1 MAIGPPTGMR
11 DWLPQDTALRQS
23 LMETIGSTYR
33 LYGYLPID
41 TPAMEDLTVLMGKGG
56 GENEKLLF
64 KILKRGEKLA
74 QAEKQGQ
81 DLADYGLRYDL
92 TVPLARFVATHQGKL
107 PKIFRRY
114 HIAPVWRAD
123 RPQLGRY
130 REFYQC
136 DIDVV
141 GGASSDYEV
150 EIITATE
157 RVLKCLGFENY
168 WFRLSDKRLL
178 PLLLKGVGVP
188 EAQVPPLLTLLDK
201 VDKIPSAQ
209 FETELSDCL
218 EKGSAPWEK
227 VCRLIQGPSN
237 NDPQSLLDKGTK
249 IGHYGEIVE
258 QILDRRLR
266 EEIEAIHTDLDKIIA
281 TVRKIHNESRVIFH
295 PTLVR
300 GMDYYTGPIYE
311 AVVDGFSSSILGG
324 GRYDGLI
331 GRFLGKSIPAVG
343 CSIGFE
349 RILSILQNRENHG
362 AVKVERVLLVRPSA
376 DLVETTRQAERLRAT
391 GLGVES
397 YLEEDDLGKQL
408 KYAEA
413 AGITWAIKQVRADD
427 LSLLVRHLPTR
438 QDRTVSL
445 AEFQE
450 LVAPKNKRI

>member
-11 DWLPQDTALRQS
+11 DWLPQETLLRQR
-23 LMETIGSTYR
+23 LMETIGSVYQ

-41 TPAMEDLTVLMGKGG
+41 TPAIEDLEVLLGKGG

-64 KILKRGEKLA
+64 KILKRGDKLA
-74 QAEKQGQ
+74 QAKEEGK
-81 DLADYGLRYDL
+81 DLADYGLRFDL

-114 HIAPVWRAD
+114 HIGPVWRAD

-141 GGASSDYEV
+141 GGASTAYEI

-157 RVLKCLGFENY
+157 RVLARLNLGKY
-168 WFRLSDKRLL
+168 RFRLSDKRLL
-178 PLLLKGVGVP
+178 PLLLRGFGVAETNIGSI
-188 EAQVPPLLTLLDK
+188 TITLDK
-201 VDKIPSAQ
+201 
-209 FETELSDCL
+209 
-218 EKGSAPWEK
+218 
-227 VCRLIQGPSN
+227 
-237 NDPQSLLDKGTK
+237 LDKGDIAQVRRELDAVLAPDSEPWKKVTALLVWAHALRAQDSDADERVTRFK
-249 IGHYGEIVE
+249 EYWDSIG
-258 QILDRRLR
+258 DPALR
-266 EEIEAIHTDLDKIIA
+266 AEIENVLAGLQTI
-281 TVRKIHNESRVIFH
+281 RKSVLAVNPQSSVIFD
-295 PTLVR
+295 PILVR

-311 AVVDGFSSSILGG
+311 AVVENFSSSILGG

-331 GRFLGKSIPAVG
+331 GTFAGKDIPAVG

-349 RILSILQNRENHG
+349 RILSLLQERESPE
-362 AVKVERVLLVRPSA
+362 AAKAERILLVRQA
-376 DLVETTRQAERLRAT
+376 GDLVEMTRHAEQLRAA
-391 GLGVES
+391 GLAVES

-413 AGITWAIKQVRADD
+413 AGIIWAIKQVRADD

-438 QDRTVSL
+438 QDQTISL
-445 AEFQE
+445 AEFQA
-450 LVAPKNKRI
+450 LLHR

>member
-11 DWLPQDTALRQS
+11 DWLPQETLLRQR
-23 LMETIGSTYR
+23 LMETIGSVYQ

-41 TPAMEDLTVLMGKGG
+41 TPAIEDLEVLLGKGG

-64 KILKRGEKLA
+64 KILKRGDKLA
-74 QAEKQGQ
+74 QAEQERK
-81 DLADYGLRYDL
+81 DLADYGLRFDL

-114 HIAPVWRAD
+114 HIGPVWRAD

-141 GGASSDYEV
+141 GGASTAYEI

-157 RVLKCLGFENY
+157 RVLARLNLGKY
-168 WFRLSDKRLL
+168 RFRLSDKRLL
-178 PLLLKGVGVP
+178 PLLLRGFGVP
-188 EAQVPPLLTLLDK
+188 ETNIGPITIALDK
-201 VDKIPSAQ
+201 
-209 FETELSDCL
+209 
-218 EKGSAPWEK
+218 
-227 VCRLIQGPSN
+227 
-237 NDPQSLLDKGTK
+237 LDKGDIIHVRQELDAVLAPDSEPWKKVTALLVWAHALRARDTNGDERVTGFNEYWDS
-249 IGHYGEIVE
+249 IG
-258 QILDRRLR
+258 DPALR
-266 EEIEAIHTDLDKIIA
+266 AEIENVLAGLQTI
-281 TVRKIHNESRVIFH
+281 RKSVLAVNPQSSIVFDPI
-295 PTLVR
+295 LVR

-311 AVVDGFSSSILGG
+311 AVVEGFSSSILGG

-331 GRFLGKSIPAVG
+331 GTFAGKDIPAVG

-349 RILSILQNRENHG
+349 RILSILQNRENPG
-362 AVKVERVLLVRPSA
+362 TMKAERVLLVRRA
-376 DLVETTRQAERLRAT
+376 GDLVEMTRHAEQLRAA
-391 GLGVES
+391 GLAVES

-413 AGITWAIKQVRADD
+413 AGIIWAIKQVRADD

-438 QDRTVSL
+438 QDQAISL
-445 AEFQE
+445 ADFQA
-450 LVAPKNKRI
+450 LLHR

>member
-11 DWLPQDTALRQS
+11 DWLPHETLLRQR
-23 LMETIGSTYR
+23 LMETIGSVYQ

-41 TPAMEDLTVLMGKGG
+41 TPAMEDLEVLLGKGG

-64 KILKRGEKLA
+64 KILKRGDKLA
-74 QAEKQGQ
+74 QAEQERK
-81 DLADYGLRYDL
+81 DLADYGLRFDL

-114 HIAPVWRAD
+114 HIGPVWRAD

-141 GGASSDYEV
+141 GGASTAYEI

-157 RVLKCLGFENY
+157 RVLARLNLGKY
-168 WFRLSDKRLL
+168 RFRLSDKRLL
-178 PLLLKGVGVP
+178 PLLLRGFGVAETNIGP
-188 EAQVPPLLTLLDK
+188 ITITLDK
-201 VDKIPSAQ
+201 
-209 FETELSDCL
+209 
-218 EKGSAPWEK
+218 
-227 VCRLIQGPSN
+227 
-237 NDPQSLLDKGTK
+237 LDKGDITQVRR
-249 IGHYGEIVE
+249 E
-258 QILDRRLR
+258 LDAVLAPDSEPWKKVTALLVWAHALR
-266 EEIEAIHTDLDKIIA
+266 AHDTDGDERVTHFKEYWDSIADPALRAEIENVLAGLQTI
-281 TVRKIHNESRVIFH
+281 RKSVLAVNPQSFIVFDPI
-295 PTLVR
+295 LVR

-311 AVVDGFSSSILGG
+311 AVVENFSSSILGG

-331 GRFLGKSIPAVG
+331 GTFAGKDIPAVG

-349 RILSILQNRENHG
+349 RILSLLQERERPEV
-362 AVKVERVLLVRPSA
+362 AKAERVLLVRQA
-376 DLVETTRQAERLRAT
+376 GDLAEMTRHAEQLRTA
-391 GLGVES
+391 GLAVES

-413 AGITWAIKQVRADD
+413 AGMIWAVKEVHPHD

-438 QDRTVSL
+438 QDRAVSL
-445 AEFQE
+445 AEFQA
-450 LVAPKNKRI
+450 LLHR